1 MTAAIMPRQQFD
13 ACEETMNSDLII
25 AFTLPCMFSWFAWVI
40 FSTFRRYKIA
50 KLQADVQ
57 SRLLDKVSSSQ
68 DLLAYAQT
76 DAGKQLLESLQVER
90 VLPQAPYGKILGALQ
105 AGIVLFCF
113 GSAMLWLR
121 GHVSTPQGSEG
132 LTVLGALGI
141 ALGLGFGF
149 SAAASYFLSRS
160 FGLLNGS
167 HS

>member
-1 MTAAIMPRQQFD
+1 MTAAINRAQFTSR
-13 ACEETMNSDLII
+13 ENTMSPDFVV
-25 AFTLPCMFSWFAWVI
+25 AFTLPSMFSWFAWVI

-57 SRLLDKVSSSQ
+57 SRLLEKVGSGQ

-76 DAGKQLLESLQVER
+76 DAGKQMLESLQVER
-90 VLPQAPYGKILGALQ
+90 VVSQVPYGKILGALQ
-105 AGIVLFCF
+105 AGIVLFFF
-113 GSAMLWLR
+113 GSGMLWLR
-121 GHVSTPQGSEG
+121 GHVSGPQSSDGF
-132 LTVLGALGI
+132 TVLGTLCI

-160 FGLLNGS
+160 WGLLNGS

>member
-1 MTAAIMPRQQFD
+1 
-13 ACEETMNSDLII
+13 MNSDLIVAI
-25 AFTLPCMFSWFAWVI
+25 TLPSMFSWFAWVI

-57 SRLLDKVSSSQ
+57 SRLLEKVGTGQ

-76 DAGKQLLESLQVER
+76 DAGRQLLESLKVER
-90 VLPQAPYGKILGALQ
+90 VVSQVPYGKILGALQ
-105 AGIVLFCF
+105 AGIVLFFF
-113 GSAMLWLR
+113 GGGMLWLR
-121 GHVSTPQGSEG
+121 GHISSPQNADGF
-132 LTVLGALGI
+132 TVLGALAI

-160 FGLLNGS
+160 WGLLNGS

>member
-1 MTAAIMPRQQFD
+1 
-13 ACEETMNSDLII
+13 MNPELII
-25 AFTLPCMFSWFAWVI
+25 PITLPAMFAWFVWVI

-50 KLQADVQ
+50 KLQAGVQ
-57 SRLLDKVSSSQ
+57 TKLLEKVGSGQ
-68 DLLAYAQT
+68 ELVTYAQT

-90 VLPQAPYGKILGALQ
+90 TVSQAPYGKILGALQ

-113 GSAMLWLR
+113 GIAMVWLR
-121 GHVSTPQGSEG
+121 SHVSTNVEG
-132 LTVLGALGI
+132 ADGFTVLGALSI
-141 ALGLGFGF
+141 ALGLGFGI

>member
-1 MTAAIMPRQQFD
+1 
-13 ACEETMNSDLII
+13 MNPDII
-25 AFTLPCMFSWFAWVI
+25 VAFTLPTMLAWLAWVI
-40 FSTFRRYKIA
+40 FGTFRRYKIA

-57 SRLLDKVSSSQ
+57 SRLLEKVGTGQ

-76 DAGKQLLESLQVER
+76 DAGKHMLESLQVER
-90 VLPQAPYGKILGALQ
+90 VISQVPYTKILGALQ

-113 GSAMLWLR
+113 GGAMLWLR
-121 GHVSTPQGSEG
+121 GHVSTAQSADGF
-132 LTVLGALGI
+132 TVLGALAI

-160 FGLLNGS
+160 WGLLNGS

>member
-1 MTAAIMPRQQFD
+1 
-13 ACEETMNSDLII
+13 MNPDII
-25 AFTLPCMFSWFAWVI
+25 VGVTLPGMFSWFAWMI

-50 KLQADVQ
+50 KLQAEVQ
-57 SRLLDKVSSSQ
+57 SRLLEKVGSSQ
-68 DLLAYAQT
+68 DLLAYAET
-76 DAGKQLLESLQVER
+76 DAGKHMLESLQVER
-90 VLPQAPYGKILGALQ
+90 VVSQVPYGKILGALQ

-121 GHVSTPQGSEG
+121 AHVSTPQSSDGF
-132 LTVLGALGI
+132 TVLGALAI

-160 FGLLNGS
+160 WGLLNGS

>member
-1 MTAAIMPRQQFD
+1 
-13 ACEETMNSDLII
+13 MNPDLIVG
-25 AFTLPCMFSWFAWVI
+25 FTLPAMFGWFAWTI
-40 FSTFRRYKIA
+40 FNTFRRYKIA

-57 SRLLDKVSSSQ
+57 SKLLEKVGSAQ
-68 DLLAYAQT
+68 ELVAYAQT
-76 DAGKQLLESLQVER
+76 DAGKHMLESLQVER
-90 VLPQAPYGKILGALQ
+90 VLTQVPYGKILGALQ

-121 GHVSTPQGSEG
+121 GHVSSTQTSDGF
-132 LTVLGALGI
+132 TVMGALGI

-160 FGLLNGS
+160 WGLLDGS